1 MAGGFYSN
9 GIPLNSQIYQRR
21 PIQSMRSFAPPTI
34 SGGGGIPLLTLIT
47 IIMVLEKLLSI
58 TSLLTL
64 LWVD

>member
-34 SGGGGIPLLTLIT
+34 SGGGGNTT
-47 IIMVLEKLLSI
+47 INFNYNNNGIGKAAKYNL
-58 TSLLTL
+58 LLTL